1 MASGMVQ
8 FGFRWGDA
16 AQPGG
21 GEMTAFPARLAQ
33 SFESER
39 IDPQELTQEEE
50 SG

>member
-1 MASGMVQ
+1 V
-8 FGFRWGDA
+8 GDV

-21 GEMTAFPARLAQ
+21 GEMTAVPARLAQ

-39 IDPQELTQEEE
+39 IDPREVTQEEE